1 MQTICRVQGDLASCE
16 TIRYTSIIS
25 TMFYYTE
32 EYSIPFKT
40 GWILWG
46 CCKMF
51 YRKSCRFLLIFYRK
65 VEDINRFIHF
75 FSNFSLY
82 PRLIKRSC
90 GYLFWKFNIERCI
103 SSRIILEK
111 WLMVTSRW
119 WIFVKKKKKEKRNI
133 VKQIEVF

>member
-1 MQTICRVQGDLASCE
+1 MQTICRVQGNLASCE

-32 EYSIPFKT
+32 EYSIPFQT

-75 FSNFSLY
+75 FSNFFLY

-111 WLMVTSRW
+111 WVMVTSRW
-119 WIFVKKKKKEKRNI
+119 WIFVKKKKERKKKHR
-133 VKQIEVF
+133 